1 LIPIVNSYSDISYP
15 NTMTLSLYNTL
26 SRRKEPFEPIEA
38 GRVKMYYCGVT
49 VYDYCHLGHA
59 RACII
64 WDVARRYLSWRGYEV
79 RYVQNFTDIDDKI
92 LNRAK
97 QEGSSMEAVAEHY
110 IQAYFEDMARLNV
123 MEADEYPRATHTL
136 DGIKRLIHELEQRG
150 NAYPAAGDVYYS
162 VRSFP
167 EYGKLSGRNL
177 DDLQAGA
184 SGRVDGADP
193 EASIKRDPFD
203 FALWKGAKPGEPAWE
218 SPWGA
223 GRPGWHIECSAM
235 VRDRLGDTI
244 DIHAGGS
251 DLVFPHHENEI
262 AQSEAVTGK
271 PLANYWLHNGM
282 VNVNGEKMSKSLGNF
297 TTIRRLLDSG
307 VDPMALR
314 LFTLQAQY
322 RKPLDFTEVAIASA
336 TNSWDTLKE
345 GLLFGYQQGEK
356 LGWTDTQDSFFGD
369 PTAMRIDVNSEFVKR
384 FQDGMDNDLNTP
396 GGVAVLFELAKDL
409 QREGNILTHAGATT
423 SDPQVLRQQWQQ
435 LVCLAQILGLEA
447 QPEVEDQTGELAD
460 EAIATQVEARNVA
473 KQAKNFAEA
482 DRIRDELKQNGV
494 TLIDK
499 PGGVTDWHRG

>member
-1 LIPIVNSYSDISYP
+1 LIPIVNFSYP

-26 SRRKEPFEPIEA
+26 SRRKEPFEPIES
-38 GRVKMYYCGVT
+38 GKVKMYYCGVT

-97 QEGSSMEAVAEHY
+97 KEGSSMEAVAEHY

-167 EYGKLSGRNL
+167 QYGKLSGRKL
-177 DDLQAGA
+177 DDMQAGA
-184 SGRVDGADP
+184 SGRVEGEDP
-193 EASIKRDPFD
+193 EAAIKRDPFD
-203 FALWKGAKPGEPAWE
+203 FALWKGAKLGEPAWE
-218 SPWGA
+218 SPWGS

-262 AQSEAVTGK
+262 AQSEPVTGK
-271 PLANYWLHNGM
+271 PLANYWMHNGM

-314 LFTLQAQY
+314 LFILQAQY

-345 GLLFGYQQGEK
+345 GLLFGYQQGGK
-356 LGWTDTQDSFFGD
+356 LGWADTKDSSFGD
-369 PTAMRIDVNSEFVKR
+369 PAAMRIDLNSEFVKR

-423 SDPQVLRQQWQQ
+423 TAPQVLRQQWQQ
-435 LVCLAQILGLEA
+435 LVCLAQILGLA
-447 QPEVEDQTGELAD
+447 VQPEVEDQTGELSD
-460 EAIATQVEARNVA
+460 EAIATQVQARNAA

-482 DRIRDELKQNGV
+482 DQIRDELKRNGV

-499 PGGVTDWHRG
+499 PGGVTDWHRS

>member
-1 LIPIVNSYSDISYP
+1 
-15 NTMTLSLYNTL
+15 MTLSLYNTL
-26 SRRKEPFEPIEA
+26 TRRKEAFEPLEP
-38 GRVKMYYCGVT
+38 GKVKMYYCGVT

-97 QEGSSMEAVAEHY
+97 KEGSSMEAVAEHY

-136 DGIKRLIHELEQRG
+136 DGIKRLIHELEQKG
-150 NAYPAAGDVYYS
+150 YAYPAAGDVYYS
-162 VRSFP
+162 VRSFA
-167 EYGKLSGRNL
+167 EYGKLSGRRL
-177 DDLQAGA
+177 DDMQAGA
-184 SGRVDGADP
+184 SGRLEGE
-193 EASIKRDPFD
+193 EAETARKRDPFD
-203 FALWKGAKPGEPAWE
+203 FALWKGAKAGEPAWE
-218 SPWGA
+218 SPWGS

-262 AQSEAVTGK
+262 AQSEPVTGK
-271 PLANYWLHNGM
+271 PLARYWMHNGM

-307 VDPMALR
+307 LDPMALR
-314 LFTLQAQY
+314 LFILQAQY
-322 RKPLDFTEVAIASA
+322 RKPLDFTEEAIASSQ
-336 TNSWDTLKE
+336 NSWHTLKE
-345 GLLFGYQQGEK
+345 GRLFGYQHGQK
-356 LGWTDTQDSFFGD
+356 LGWMDTADSSFGD
-369 PTAMRIDVNSEFVKR
+369 PAAMRIDGSEWTQR
-384 FQDGMDNDLNTP
+384 FQTGMDNDLNTP
-396 GGVAVLFELAKDL
+396 AGVAVLFELAKDL
-409 QREGNILTHAGATT
+409 QREGNILTHAGSTPT
-423 SDPQVLRQQWQQ
+423 DPQALRQQWQT
-435 LVCLAQILGLEA
+435 LVCLGQILGLAVKPEA
-447 QPEVEDQTGELAD
+447 LPEQTGLSDAQID
-460 EAIATQVEARNVA
+460 GKVQARNVA
-473 KQAKNFAEA
+473 KQTKNFAEA
-482 DRIRDELKQNGV
+482 DRIRNELKDNGV